1 MIECGT
7 VPTAVCGPFHSVL
20 TACLC
25 NFTRRKKWPVPPH
38 TPHSP
43 HTPTHTGGEGSTVL
57 TLPAFRAH
65 ALSTTLASKGGCFQ
79 PRPLLLLWGEGEQG
93 TAGER
98 GRVEGDYSIPTMFTA
113 QKLFVGLYFFS

>member
-1 MIECGT
+1 MWDSAYGSLWTLSFSPNSMSVQFYKEKEMARS
-7 VPTAVCGPFHSVL
+7 PT
-20 TACLC
+20 
-25 NFTRRKKWPVPPH
+25 H
-38 TPHSP
+38 THSP